1 MAETVSSLLRQ
12 APPGE
17 QEQVASAL
25 RALLAGDAASLV
37 DAQLP
42 AAAEA
47 HNLAH
52 LLVAELPSPGG
63 KLLLSPDAQLEGG
76 LFLEPRAGLAVQFD
90 HVARACTS
98 ARAATA
104 EEKAPAEV
112 EPYRRAAES
121 KRCCACSHPHRLA
134 IESALEP
141 FVREVYAPNGV
152 VRQSLPRARRR
163 SPSEAPDA
171 RANRRARCTA
181 RCPRAW
187 RGWWCACPAPSC
199 RPRTSGTGG

>member
-52 LLVAELPSPGG
+52 LLVADLPEGGG

-112 EPYRRAAES
+112 EPYRRARRGEQTLLRLLTPAQAGNRERAGALRAGGVRAERS
-121 KRCCACSHPHRLA
+121 GAS
-134 IESALEP
+134 EP
-141 FVREVYAPNGV
+141 P
-152 VRQSLPRARRR
+152 
-163 SPSEAPDA
+163 A
-171 RANRRARCTA
+171 RA
-181 RCPRAW
+181 
-187 RGWWCACPAPSC
+187 APIPERSA
-199 RPRTSGTGG
+199 